1 LPRLAPPPVQLN
13 DCEREQL
20 EQLINRHRTPQ
31 QIVLRA
37 NIISSPVNGNQR
49 SPGLKH
55 QPGDDP
61 VVAESVVGVEPE
73 GRSRG

>member
-1 LPRLAPPPVQLN
+1 LN

-37 NIISSPVNGNQR
+37 NIIMLASEGRNQ
-49 SPGLKH
+49 SPGTY

>member
-1 LPRLAPPPVQLN
+1 VN
-13 DCEREQL
+13 GTT
-20 EQLINRHRTPQ
+20 RTIAIVQ

-37 NIISSPVNGNQR
+37 NIIMLASEGRNHR
-49 SPGLKH
+49 EIARDKH

>member
-1 LPRLAPPPVQLN
+1 MLASEGRN
-13 DCEREQL
+13 
-20 EQLINRHRTPQ
+20 HRDRQ
-31 QIVLRA
+31 
-37 NIISSPVNGNQR
+37 
-49 SPGLKH
+49 GLKH